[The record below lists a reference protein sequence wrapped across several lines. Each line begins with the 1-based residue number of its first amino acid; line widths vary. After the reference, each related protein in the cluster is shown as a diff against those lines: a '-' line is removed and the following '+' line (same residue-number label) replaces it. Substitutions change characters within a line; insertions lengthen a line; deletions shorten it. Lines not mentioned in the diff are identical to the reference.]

1 MSRAHIN
8 CITALC
14 IVLLPATTAFAG
26 DSADAIKL
34 RIGAGNPVAG
44 KDKSILCQ
52 GCHGE
57 DGNSATADF
66 PKLAGQYAVYIQKQI
81 RDFQSGSRKDPVM
94 SEMAATVAS
103 NQDLLDI
110 SAYFAS
116 QKPMK
121 TDSPVLNPAGQDRYM
136 KNGNGCVECHV
147 PAGKGA
153 GPGNPLIPLV
163 GGQHKDYLVKQLKAF
178 KSRAR
183 TNEASGMM
191 AMILG
196 FMSDQDIE
204 DVASYV
210 SGL

>member
-1 MSRAHIN
+1 MPRTLSN
-8 CITALC
+8 FTTGLV
-14 IVLLPATTAFAG
+14 IVLLSATAAFAG
-26 DSADAIKL
+26 DNPDTIKP
-34 RIGAGNPVAG
+34 RIGVGNPAAG
-44 KDKSILCQ
+44 KDKSVLCQ

-57 DGNSATADF
+57 DGNSAAANF
-66 PKLAGQYAVYIQKQI
+66 PKLAGQYAAYLQKQI
-81 RDFQSGSRKDPVM
+81 RDFQSGARKDPVM
-94 SEMAATVAS
+94 SEMAATVTN

-121 TDSPVLNPAGQDRYM
+121 AEEPVTNLAGQARFM
-136 KNGNGCVECHV
+136 KEGNGCVACHEIG
-147 PAGKGA
+147 GKGA
-153 GPGNPLIPLV
+153 GPANSLAPLI
-163 GGQHKDYLVKQLKAF
+163 GGQHKDYLVKQLKDF

-183 TNEASGMM
+183 QNEASGMM

-196 FMSDQDIE
+196 FMSDNDIE